1 MVYTKHF
8 VIHTIKHLTQSEQY
22 VEDAAKTLIDNNE
35 STQSHL
41 DNIFPYVMND
51 DKTLSK
57 QLVSGHGVIDVTN
70 AVQEF
75 LATKQIA
82 AYSKGKDIIFDSKR
96 QKMMFDKKSIE
107 AGNGRGKAVL
117 GHHLI
122 QSFSPEDDLTPE
134 EIHELGR
141 KTALEFTG
149 GEYEFVIATHID
161 KAHIHNHIIINST
174 NLKTGKAMI
183 WKMPKSKNGKTKDLT
198 KELFE
203 KISDKISSEAGAKI
217 IEKSPRNSHQKYTK
231 WQTESIFKLK
241 IKARLDFL
249 IDHSSSLD
257 DFLVKAA
264 ALDLSVDFSGKWSTF
279 RLLDEPQ
286 VKNTRGRNL
295 MKSDPNFYDLER
307 IVDQVKLNTETFSV
321 EDVVS
326 RYEEKVNRKENDF
339 DYQLTLESWQISHKT
354 TKGYYLNVDIGY
366 GDPGKI
372 FVGAYKVDALDNGD
386 YNIFVKQND
395 YFYFMSDKKPDHNR
409 YMTGASLIKQ
419 LRLYNG
425 TTPLKK
431 EPVMSTIDE
440 LVDAINFLAE
450 HEITDGRQLNLL
462 EEKLENAFTEAEA
475 ALETLDEKIME
486 LHQLGKLLLESE
498 TNEDT
503 SEIQTK
509 LNSIVPHAVLSEI
522 TFEDVQAEIS
532 SASKSLELLET
543 KLEQTVKKM
552 NHLHEIQ
559 AVTEKNQEKPTQ
571 QRL

>member
-22 VEDAAKTLIDNNE
+22 IENAAKTLIGKNE
-35 STQSHL
+35 STDSHL
-41 DNIFPYVMND
+41 DNLFPYVMND

-57 QLVSGHGVIDVTN
+57 QLVSGHGIIDATN

-82 AYSKGKDIIFDSKR
+82 AYSKGKDINFDPET
-96 QKMMFDKKSIE
+96 QKMIFDKKSIE

-174 NLKTGKAMI
+174 NLKTGKAMK
-183 WKMPKSKNGKTKDLT
+183 WKIAKLKNGKNKDQT

-203 KISDKISSEAGAKI
+203 KISDKISSKAGAKI
-217 IEKSPRNSHQKYTK
+217 IEKSPKNSHKKYTM
-231 WQTESIFKLK
+231 WQTESIFKQK
-241 IKARLDFL
+241 IKSRLDFL
-249 IDHSSSLD
+249 LDHSSSLD
-257 DFLVKAA
+257 DFLVKAE

-295 MKSDPNFYDLER
+295 TKSDPNFYDLER

-326 RYEEKVNRKENDF
+326 RYEEKVGRKENDF
-339 DYQLTLESWQISHKT
+339 DYQVTLESWQISHKT
-354 TKGYYLNVDIGY
+354 TKGYYLNVDFGY
-366 GDPGKI
+366 GNQGEL

-386 YNIFVKQND
+386 YNLFVKRND
-395 YFYFMSDKKPDHNR
+395 YFYFMNTKKSDRNR
-409 YMTGASLIKQ
+409 YMTGETLVKQ
-419 LRLYNG
+419 LQLYNG

-462 EEKLENAFTEAEA
+462 EEKLEHAFTEAEA
-475 ALETLDEKIME
+475 ALDALDEKIME
-486 LHQLGKLLLESE
+486 LHQVGKLLLEAE
-498 TNEDT
+498 TNEDKV
-503 SEIQTK
+503 EIQDK
-509 LNSIVPHAVLSEI
+509 LKTIVPNAILNEI
-522 TFEDVQAEIS
+522 AFEDIQAEIS

-559 AVTEKNQEKPTQ
+559 AVTEKKQEKPTQ
-571 QRL
+571 PRL

>member
-8 VIHTIKHLTQSEQY
+8 VIHTFDQLHKSEEYIKNALKTVVEKSDTTDHLNVLFRY
-22 VEDAAKTLIDNNE
+22 VA
-35 STQSHL
+35 S
-41 DNIFPYVMND
+41 D
-51 DKTLSK
+51 DKTMMK
-57 QLVSGHGVIDVTN
+57 QLVSSHGIIDIDN
-70 AVQEF
+70 AYEEF
-75 LATKQIA
+75 KYTKLQA
-82 AYSKGKDIIFDSKR
+82 AYNKGNFFSFDSKSG
-96 QKMMFDKKSIE
+96 QMKQPTLGDLEKS
-107 AGNGRGKAVL
+107 NAVL
-117 GHHLI
+117 AHHLI
-122 QSFSPEDDLTPE
+122 QSFSPDDPLTPE
-134 EIHELGR
+134 EIHEIGR
-141 KTALEFTG
+141 KTVLELTG
-149 GEYEFVIATHID
+149 GNHEFIIATHVD
-161 KAHIHNHIIINST
+161 QDHIHNHIVFNST
-174 NLKTGKAMI
+174 NLKTGNAFRWQK
-183 WKMPKSKNGKTKDLT
+183 GTK
-198 KELFE
+198 KVFE
-203 KISDKISSEAGAKI
+203 QISDKIASKEGAKI
-217 IEKSPRNSHQKYTK
+217 IEKAPRNSHEKYTK

-257 DFLVKAA
+257 DFLVKAE

-498 TNEDT
+498 TNEDK

-522 TFEDVQAEIS
+522 TFEDVQSEIS